1 MKSSVRRQALKAETE
16 PGAQRG
22 LARMA
27 GHGQRRIAEL
37 LPSVLLA
44 KKLLGEVLLL
54 RGQVPNSATH
64 RDNCGTCKQRRYS
77 SHTEPVR
84 SSSCHIME

>member
-1 MKSSVRRQALKAETE
+1 MSFPSIMLRMSDLTVLPVRRQALKAETE

-22 LARMA
+22 LAKMA

-44 KKLLGEVLLL
+44 KKLLGEVLL
-54 RGQVPNSATH
+54 QPEP
-64 RDNCGTCKQRRYS
+64 S
-77 SHTEPVR
+77 S
-84 SSSCHIME
+84 